1 MPKIKQS
8 QITLS
13 ICEKLE
19 LIIKDKDWINP
30 DGRIEFGCSCND
42 CGDDAIYTKE
52 RLKELNI
59 DINCNKSLE
68 QLSLSHYQNC
78 KRLKSYLEEPNSFYS
93 RMWDKIENNEI
104 DLTLNERTCYDCGKV
119 FNSKK
124 LLKRHAGRQD
134 GCSYKIN
141 SKIQGVKIGVYN
153 FWETMPDDIN
163 MVRGLGSNDERIELY
178 VPNVSMNNMKKM
190 GGNHKWSI
198 AYDYDMI
205 ENGRT
210 IKTRY
215 IVSKFDGRIEGIQN
229 DQFKIYPMDFCD
241 EQNNEDISN
250 WDVSPAELKRLKNKN
265 KYYMDG
271 AWVF

>member
-1 MPKIKQS
+1 
-8 QITLS
+8 
-13 ICEKLE
+13 
-19 LIIKDKDWINP
+19 
-30 DGRIEFGCSCND
+30 
-42 CGDDAIYTKE
+42 
-52 RLKELNI
+52 
-59 DINCNKSLE
+59 
-68 QLSLSHYQNC
+68 
-78 KRLKSYLEEPNSFYS
+78 
-93 RMWDKIENNEI
+93 MWDKIENNEI

-119 FNSKK
+119 YKDKK
-124 LLKRHAGRQD
+124 SLKRHTEQRD

-153 FWETMPDDIN
+153 FWETMLDDIN
-163 MVRGLGSNDERIELY
+163 MVRGLGNNDERIELY
-178 VPNVSMNNMKKM
+178 VPISAMNNMKLK
-190 GGNHKWSI
+190 GGIHKWCI